1 MDAANASS
9 WVSRSPERISG
20 PLTLAAM
27 LVALVTVNSPL
38 RPLYDAIHHTPV
50 GIRVGGWDIER
61 PLILWINEGLM
72 VFFFLLVAL
81 EIKREVLQGHL
92 ASRARV
98 ALPLISAVGGMVVPA
113 VMYLAFTWRDPAAAR
128 GWPIPMATDTV
139 LALAALR
146 ALGARVP
153 AAVVAFLTATAIFD
167 DLGAIAVLALLFSQ
181 SISTPALLAAA
192 AAGLGLALINRLGVT
207 RLSAYLLGGL
217 ALWAAVLASGVHA
230 TVAGFVIGL
239 AVPLRSRRPERSPLL
254 ALERGLKPWVA
265 LVIVPVFALFNAGI
279 RIVDMAPGTVVAGVV
294 AGTALALALGKPAGI
309 LATAWVAVR
318 SGLAQLPSGASWRHV
333 AGAAVLA
340 GIGFTMSLFF
350 AGLAFGPREAMAS
363 SATLG
368 VLIGSLLSAV
378 WGLAFLAFVTRR
390 GRRRSVPAS
399 SQPAAAAA
407 TEDRR

>member
-1 MDAANASS
+1 MQ
-9 WVSRSPERISG
+9 RPERASG
-20 PLTLAAM
+20 LLTLAAM
-27 LVALVTVNSPL
+27 LLAIVTVNSPL

-50 GIRVGGWDIER
+50 GIRVGAWQVER

-98 ALPLISAVGGMVVPA
+98 ALPLIAAAGGMVVPA
-113 VMYLAFTWRDPAAAR
+113 LVYLAFTWGDPDAAR

-146 ALGARVP
+146 ALGTRIP
-153 AAVVAFLTATAIFD
+153 AAVAAFLTALAIFD

-181 SISTPALLAAA
+181 SISLQAMLTAIAVA
-192 AAGLGLALINRLGVT
+192 LALVWINRRRVT
-207 RLSAYLLGGL
+207 RLSAYLLGGIV
-217 ALWAAVLASGVHA
+217 LWAAILAAGIHA

-239 AVPLRSRRPERSPLL
+239 TIPLGNHGQGRSPLM

-279 RIVDMAPGTVVAGVV
+279 RLVDIAPDTVATGVAI
-294 AGTALALALGKPAGI
+294 GTAAALAFGKPAGVL
-309 LATAWVAVR
+309 LASWLAVR
-318 SGLAQLPSGASWRHV
+318 AGLAQLPIGAGWANV
-333 AGAAVLA
+333 AGAALLA

-350 AGLAFGPREAMAS
+350 AGLAFGGRETMTLA
-363 SATLG
+363 ATLG
-368 VLIGSLLSAV
+368 VLIGSLISALA
-378 WGLAFLAFVTRR
+378 GLAFLTFVA
-390 GRRRSVPAS
+390 RRSSRRSHAAS
-399 SQPAAAAA
+399 SRPVAAAM
-407 TEDRR
+407 EDQR